1 MKFTEVLPSIPFI
14 LEGIKVTLSFSI
26 ISFFFGFLLG
36 LVLTFAKISKFKSL
50 RTFAIVYTSIFRGT
64 PLILQLSLIY
74 FALPQIISLDLSP
87 FQAGVLT
94 FSLNSAAYV
103 SEILKA
109 GIESVDRGQKEASM
123 VLGVSYFD
131 MMKDIIYP
139 QAFRKVLPALV
150 NETIDLLKESAI
162 VSTIGEADLL
172 RRATI
177 VSAEKYTYLEPL
189 LIAGAC
195 YYFMVIILT
204 FFARRLEKR
213 LAK

>member
-1 MKFTEVLPSIPFI
+1 
-14 LEGIKVTLSFSI
+14 
-26 ISFFFGFLLG
+26 
-36 LVLTFAKISKFKSL
+36 
-50 RTFAIVYTSIFRGT
+50 
-64 PLILQLSLIY
+64 
-74 FALPQIISLDLSP
+74 
-87 FQAGVLT
+87 
-94 FSLNSAAYV
+94 
-103 SEILKA
+103 
-109 GIESVDRGQKEASM
+109 M

-131 MMKDIIYP
+131 MMKDIVYP

-204 FFARRLEKR
+204 FL
-213 LAK
+213 LADLKKVS